1 MNSVSNPSVNAA
13 HLAKKPGKPEPSPT
27 PTGDGAEFG
36 TLFSSMQLG
45 LQGQDLAAQAGNA
58 APTAACLASEILG
71 PAVHIITSTTPTMDD
86 DSLLAFARS
95 QGMDES
101 SLALIFQHAAPEA
114 SVLALADAASTKDA
128 KALLDLNGMANLDQD
143 DPLPHGLVALDKE
156 QLALASE
163 GNASDEKVPNLTI
176 APVALEP
183 ILDAQGMSMLDLGAD
198 GSMRWSVNQPGQLT
212 TAELTLNTAAK
223 SADEPATDVAATAA
237 ATAAAA
243 VAALKQNASK
253 EAPPNDLAATLLLGA
268 DEAAQFSKHLETKQ
282 ILHRAEKLAALT
294 GDAFKTASM
303 SELSSLGA
311 VQEPSTVKDTLSLGT
326 ELTGEDLQLIW
337 AHRQQNA
344 ENSSNGN
351 NTGSGAGQSASQQ
364 TNTELRADQYAKLT
378 QRLGEAL
385 GQRLAAQIAKGDWNV
400 ELTLK
405 PQDLGNI
412 EIKLNMK
419 DGNLEAS
426 FNASKAMTRDLIV
439 DSLPRLKETLAQSG
453 MEVAQL
459 NVNVGQHGQN
469 GGKSTPERQ
478 KASTA
483 VSGVSTNSPVNAGL
497 PTATLTT
504 RKPETDNGL
513 DVLV

>member
-36 TLFSSMQLG
+36 SLFSSMQLG

-58 APTAACLASEILG
+58 APTAAGLASEILG

-128 KALLDLNGMANLDQD
+128 KALLDLNGMASLDQD
-143 DPLPHGLVALDKE
+143 DLLAHGSVALDKE
-156 QLALASE
+156 QLALASQ
-163 GNASDEKVPNLTI
+163 GNASDEKVSNLTI
-176 APVALEP
+176 TPVALEP
-183 ILDAQGMSMLDLGAD
+183 TLDAQGMSMLDLGAN

-212 TAELTLNTAAK
+212 AAELTLNAASK
-223 SADEPATDVAATAA
+223 PADEPAIDVA
-237 ATAAAA
+237 AAAA
-243 VAALKQNASK
+243 VAALKQNVSK

-303 SELSSLGA
+303 GELSSLGA
-311 VQEPSTVKDTLSLGT
+311 TQEPSTVRDTLSLGT